1 MILGDY
7 QYLICIPLLVG
18 FAELRWIISSPTE
31 LIGCYFSLLTYVK
44 HYDKH
49 AGLRA
54 AVDDAKEFETV
65 AAMLDFLDRQD
76 PALKAKIDSHMAEE
90 SNRKSMT

>member
-1 MILGDY
+1 MVLGDY

-31 LIGCYFSLLTYVK
+31 LIGMYFSLLEYVK
-44 HYDKH
+44 FFDKN

-54 AVDDAKEFETV
+54 AIDDAKEYEMVFE
-65 AAMLDFLDRQD
+65 MLEILEKFD
-76 PALKAKIDSHMAEE
+76 PVLKQKISVFMAEE
-90 SNRKSMT
+90 GNRKSMK